1 MAASIPVLR
10 TLFRDLNT
18 ISRRYYQGGSNADGT
33 QGSKAAGT
41 RSTKYATENTV
52 TISAGDDMALEAT
65 NLKMG
70 NSSENPLRDSYGRIL
85 QSKEVMIDVEYQVED
100 ADCQCNQECKVH
112 GRRHGRH
119 DEGGHWV
126 GLMGMDG

>member
-18 ISRRYYQGGSNADGT
+18 IRKRYYQGGSNADGT

-41 RSTKYATENTV
+41 RSTKYATDNTV
-52 TISAGDDMALEAT
+52 TVSAGDDMALEAT
-65 NLKMG
+65 NLKRG

-85 QSKEVMIDVEYQVED
+85 QSKEAMIDVQYQVED
-100 ADCQCNQECKVH
+100 AECQCNQECKVH
-112 GRRHGRH
+112 GRRHG
-119 DEGGHWV
+119 EA
-126 GLMGMDG
+126 